1 MADSTVHDIQRAMNE
16 ARDTL
21 IQALRTGKMSPQN
34 VINVATRVSDHVSS
48 CQFPPMNKETDSDI
62 KESQYRRYSK
72 ANTIIVRLFEVGR
85 NSLGRIG
92 PVGYA
97 SGAEDALT
105 HKTHRKQT
113 PKQLVRLPNVLYD
126 SDDEQP
132 YSNTT
137 KRKRKQE
144 EETLIS
150 GIAMGMI
157 SDFFG
162 NQEDCVDSVTA
173 DILEACE
180 LKEDSSEIVFG
191 LVQKAHTKWSN
202 IVDETFAKEIEL
214 NDSFEDWDV
223 LAKKIKELK
232 KKKPKKKKRKK
243 K

>member
-1 MADSTVHDIQRAMNE
+1 MADSTVHNIQRVMDE

-21 IQALRTGKMSPQN
+21 IQALRTSKMSRQN
-34 VINVATRVSDHVSS
+34 VMDVATRVSDLVSS

-62 KESQYRRYSK
+62 KESQYKRYSK

-97 SGAEDALT
+97 SDAQDALT

-132 YSNTT
+132 YNNTT
-137 KRKRKQE
+137 KKKQK

-157 SDFFG
+157 SDFLG
-162 NQEDCVDSVTA
+162 NQEDCVDCVTA

-180 LKEDSSEIVFG
+180 LEEDLRKIVSG
-191 LVQKAHTKWSN
+191 LVRKAHTKWSK

-214 NDSFEDWDV
+214 NGSFEDWDG
-223 LAKKIKELK
+223 LAKKIKKLK
-232 KKKPKKKKRKK
+232 KQKTTNKRKRK
-243 K
+243 